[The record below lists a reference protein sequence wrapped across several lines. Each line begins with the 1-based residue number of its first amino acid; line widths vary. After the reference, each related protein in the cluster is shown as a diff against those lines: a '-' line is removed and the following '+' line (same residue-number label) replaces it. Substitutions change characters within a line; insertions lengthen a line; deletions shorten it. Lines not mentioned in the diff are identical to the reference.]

1 MIFLIKITKLQVR
14 HYNLSEGLVSKHIRG
29 GERIW
34 R

>member
-14 HYNLSEGLVSKHIRG
+14 PYNLSEGLIRKYIRG